1 MPAPHGLS
9 GSPLLLPN
17 SREVVGVVVTERG
30 YGVPGEDRTIYFAY
44 AHHLWVLRAA
54 KGAATQG
61 IPLGDFLA
69 RDV

>member
-1 MPAPHGLS
+1 M
-9 GSPLLLPN
+9 LLPD

-30 YGVPGEDRTIYFAY
+30 YGVSGEHRTIYFAY

-54 KGAATQG
+54 TGAATEG
-61 IPLGDFLA
+61 LPLGEFVA